1 MGFELTGA
9 TPDERLKELTEKLE
23 QGVSE
28 IFTSGRYA
36 EYLSAMSKFH
46 TYSFGNVMLIL
57 MQNPAASCVAGFH
70 TWKKEFGRNVKAH
83 ESGLKILAPCPYRR
97 FIEQDKLDKDG
108 TPVLDAAGKP
118 LRERTLVQLM
128 RFRIVTVF
136 DISQTEGK
144 ELPSIGVSELNG
156 DIAHFEELANAI
168 TSVSPVPILYEAPH
182 GAAKG
187 CFNHVTEEIL
197 VRPGMSQKQTL
208 KTMLHEISHATLHRR
223 KKNEPPYKD
232 QHTREVEAESVAYV
246 VCQHFGID
254 TSDYSFGYVAGWSK
268 GKELDELKASLDTI
282 RSCAAGLIDAIEVN
296 CPSLYPQRDHPQEK
310 SHGGESR
317 A

>member
-9 TPDERLKELTEKLE
+9 TQEDRLKEMTEKLE
-23 QGVSE
+23 QGVRE

-46 TYSFGNVMLIL
+46 SYSFGNVMLIL
-57 MQNPAASCVAGFH
+57 MQNPAASHVAGFH
-70 TWKKEFGRNVKAH
+70 AWKKNFERTVKAG
-83 ESGLKILAPCPYRR
+83 ERGLKILAPCPYRR

-108 TPVLDAAGKP
+108 KPVLDATGKP

-144 ELPSIGVSELNG
+144 ELPSIGVSELSG
-156 DIAHFEELANAI
+156 DISHFEELANAI

-197 VRPGMSQKQTL
+197 VRPGMSQKQTV

-223 KKNEPPYKD
+223 KKNEPPSKD
-232 QHTREVEAESVAYV
+232 QHTREVEAESVAY
-246 VCQHFGID
+246 
-254 TSDYSFGYVAGWSK
+254 T
-268 GKELDELKASLDTI
+268 
-282 RSCAAGLIDAIEVN
+282 
-296 CPSLYPQRDHPQEK
+296 
-310 SHGGESR
+310 
-317 A
+317 

>member
-1 MGFELTGA
+1 MANE
-9 TPDERLKELTEKLE
+9 EKKLVE
-23 QGVSE
+23 IENLRKYFPIKGTNGPGVQAVQDVSLY
-28 IFTSGRYA
+28 I
-36 EYLSAMSKFH
+36 
-46 TYSFGNVMLIL
+46 
-57 MQNPAASCVAGFH
+57 
-70 TWKKEFGRNVKAH
+70 KKGETLGLVG
-83 ESGLKILAPCPYRR
+83 ESGCGKTTLGRTILRLYEPTGGKIIYDGQTIFDNP
-97 FIEQDKLDKDG
+97 LDKDG
-108 TPVLDAAGKP
+108 KPVLDATGKP

-144 ELPSIGVSELNG
+144 ELPSIGVSELSGNI
-156 DIAHFEELANAI
+156 DRFEELANAI
-168 TSVSPVPILYEAPH
+168 TSVSPVPILYKAPH

-197 VRPGMSQKQTL
+197 VRPGMSQKQTV

-223 KKNEPPYKD
+223 KKNEPPSKD

-282 RSCAAGLIDAIEVN
+282 RSCAAGLIDAIEKQ
-296 CPSLYPQRDHPQEK
+296 CPSLAVSRQRTVSATLE
-310 SHGGESR
+310 R
-317 A
+317 

>member
-23 QGVSE
+23 QGVSK

-83 ESGLKILAPCPYRR
+83 ENGLKILAPCPYRR

-108 TPVLDAAGKP
+108 TPVLDEAGKP

-144 ELPSIGVSELNG
+144 ELPSIGVSELSGNI
-156 DIAHFEELANAI
+156 DRFEELANAI
-168 TSVSPVPILYEAPH
+168 TSVSPVPILYAAPPS
-182 GAAKG
+182 AAKG

-197 VRPGMSQKQTL
+197 VRPGMSQKQTV

-223 KKNEPPYKD
+223 KKNEPPSKD

-268 GKELDELKASLDTI
+268 GKDLDELKSSLDTI
-282 RSCAAGLIDAIEVN
+282 RSCAAGLIDAIESK
-296 CPSLYPQRDHPQEK
+296 CPSLQPKKEPTQSFSER
-310 SHGGESR
+310 
-317 A
+317 

>member
-9 TPDERLKELTEKLE
+9 TPEERIKELTEKLE

-28 IFTSGRYA
+28 IFSSGRYA

-46 TYSFGNVMLIL
+46 SYSFGNVMLIL
-57 MQNPAASCVAGFH
+57 MQNPAASCVAGFRA
-70 TWKKEFGRNVKAH
+70 WKKNFGRTVKAGEH
-83 ESGLKILAPCPYRR
+83 GLKILAPCPYRR
-97 FIEQDKLDKDG
+97 FIEQDKMDKDG
-108 TPVLDAAGKP
+108 KPVLDATGKP

-144 ELPSIGVSELNG
+144 ELSSIGVSELSG
-156 DIAHFEELANAI
+156 DIAHFKELADAI

-197 VRPGMSQKQTL
+197 VRPGMSQKTDGQN
-208 KTMLHEISHATLHRR
+208 HA
-223 KKNEPPYKD
+223 
-232 QHTREVEAESVAYV
+232 A
-246 VCQHFGID
+246 
-254 TSDYSFGYVAGWSK
+254 
-268 GKELDELKASLDTI
+268 
-282 RSCAAGLIDAIEVN
+282 
-296 CPSLYPQRDHPQEK
+296 
-310 SHGGESR
+310 
-317 A
+317 

>member
-1 MGFELTGA
+1 M
-9 TPDERLKELTEKLE
+9 
-23 QGVSE
+23 
-28 IFTSGRYA
+28 
-36 EYLSAMSKFH
+36 
-46 TYSFGNVMLIL
+46 
-57 MQNPAASCVAGFH
+57 
-70 TWKKEFGRNVKAH
+70 
-83 ESGLKILAPCPYRR
+83 
-97 FIEQDKLDKDG
+97 
-108 TPVLDAAGKP
+108 LDAAGKP

-136 DISQTEGK
+136 DISQTDGK

-223 KKNEPPYKD
+223 KKNEPPSKD

-282 RSCAAGLIDAIEVN
+282 RSCAAGLIDAIAEK
-296 CPSLYPQRDHPQEK
+296 CPSLQPK
-310 SHGGESR
+310 KESMQSFPER
-317 A
+317 

>member
-1 MGFELTGA
+1 
-9 TPDERLKELTEKLE
+9 
-23 QGVSE
+23 
-28 IFTSGRYA
+28 
-36 EYLSAMSKFH
+36 
-46 TYSFGNVMLIL
+46 MLIL

-83 ESGLKILAPCPYRR
+83 ENGLKILAPCPYRR

-108 TPVLDAAGKP
+108 KPVLDATGKP
-118 LRERTLVQLM
+118 VRERTLVQLM

-144 ELPSIGVSELNG
+144 ELPSIGVSELSGNI
-156 DIAHFEELANAI
+156 DRFEELANAI
-168 TSVSPVPILYEAPH
+168 TSVSPVPILYKPPH

-197 VRPGMSQKQTL
+197 VRPGMSQKQTV

-223 KKNEPPYKD
+223 KKNEPPSKD

-282 RSCAAGLIDAIEVN
+282 RTCAAGLIDAIEEK
-296 CPSLYPQRDHPQEK
+296 CPTLCPQKNQSQEK
-310 SHGGESR
+310 SHGGEAR

>member
-108 TPVLDAAGKP
+108 KPVLDAAGKP
-118 LRERTLVQLM
+118 LSAIVGAASWVLEPSAYGKAGLAIDRAWNDYYDLN
-128 RFRIVTVF
+128 RIF
-136 DISQTEGK
+136 PNIRKAIDIM
-144 ELPSIGVSELNG
+144 N
-156 DIAHFEELANAI
+156 
-168 TSVSPVPILYEAPH
+168 PVPE
-182 GAAKG
+182 
-187 CFNHVTEEIL
+187 N
-197 VRPGMSQKQTL
+197 
-208 KTMLHEISHATLHRR
+208 
-223 KKNEPPYKD
+223 
-232 QHTREVEAESVAYV
+232 
-246 VCQHFGID
+246 
-254 TSDYSFGYVAGWSK
+254 
-268 GKELDELKASLDTI
+268 
-282 RSCAAGLIDAIEVN
+282 
-296 CPSLYPQRDHPQEK
+296 
-310 SHGGESR
+310 
-317 A
+317 

>member
-1 MGFELTGA
+1 
-9 TPDERLKELTEKLE
+9 
-23 QGVSE
+23 
-28 IFTSGRYA
+28 
-36 EYLSAMSKFH
+36 
-46 TYSFGNVMLIL
+46 
-57 MQNPAASCVAGFH
+57 
-70 TWKKEFGRNVKAH
+70 
-83 ESGLKILAPCPYRR
+83 
-97 FIEQDKLDKDG
+97 
-108 TPVLDAAGKP
+108 
-118 LRERTLVQLM
+118 M

-144 ELPSIGVSELNG
+144 ELPSIGVSELQGN
-156 DIAHFEELANAI
+156 IAHFEELANAI

-223 KKNEPPYKD
+223 KKNEPPSKD

-282 RSCAAGLIDAIEVN
+282 RSCAAGLIDAIAEK
-296 CPSLYPQRDHPQEK
+296 CPSLQSK
-310 SHGGESR
+310 KESMQSFPER
-317 A
+317 

>member
-144 ELPSIGVSELNG
+144 ELPSIGVSERFAG
-156 DIAHFEELANAI
+156 SHFI
-168 TSVSPVPILYEAPH
+168 CR
-182 GAAKG
+182 AAQRG
-187 CFNHVTEEIL
+187 QGL
-197 VRPGMSQKQTL
+197 LQ
-208 KTMLHEISHATLHRR
+208 
-223 KKNEPPYKD
+223 
-232 QHTREVEAESVAYV
+232 
-246 VCQHFGID
+246 
-254 TSDYSFGYVAGWSK
+254 
-268 GKELDELKASLDTI
+268 
-282 RSCAAGLIDAIEVN
+282 SC
-296 CPSLYPQRDHPQEK
+296 
-310 SHGGESR
+310 HGGNSR
-317 A
+317 PPWHEPEADRQDHAP